1 MPAAEG
7 GRMTKQNI
15 PLGSITGDPIGVR
28 RYMVIDSND
37 SRTAVSETVLLKQ
50 DGTEYKSPYQRIV

>member
-1 MPAAEG
+1 
-7 GRMTKQNI
+7 MTKQNI